1 MIHRTGLPPINT
13 SLQNSTERE
22 KKPFEPP
29 MNTDEHRLKADKEKQ
44 IIIKVL
50 FVFIRQL
57 SVFIGVHRWF
67 KNLCFRL
74 LNQHFVGG
82 YCRRSL

>member
-1 MIHRTGLPPINT
+1 MKQCAEWPPRVSI
-13 SLQNSTERE
+13 LKMSTEKG
-22 KKPFEPP
+22 KKQFEPP
-29 MNTDEHRLKADKEKQ
+29 MNTDEHRSKADKEKQ

-57 SVFIGVHRWF
+57 SVFIGVRRWL

-74 LNQHFVGG
+74 FNQHCVGG